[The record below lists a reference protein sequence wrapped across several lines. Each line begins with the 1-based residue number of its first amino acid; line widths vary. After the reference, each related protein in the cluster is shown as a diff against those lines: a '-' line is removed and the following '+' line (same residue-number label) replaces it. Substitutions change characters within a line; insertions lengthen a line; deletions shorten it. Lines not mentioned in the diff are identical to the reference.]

1 MPSHRHPARQEPEI
15 PPEQYVWTE
24 NRYGEEVSIMAE
36 RARFGAVWEFW
47 ESMSPAGEWRS
58 IPWTQ
63 ELVRAAIRAE
73 AEARK

>member
-1 MPSHRHPARQEPEI
+1 
-15 PPEQYVWTE
+15 
-24 NRYGEEVSIMAE
+24 MAE